1 MYNPMIG
8 DISLAASKAK
18 GIMDIPVV
26 KGVGAVPVQQ
36 QWMFEN
42 KSSFNDKPVV
52 VDKPV
57 QKVSKPTG
65 LSEEAYIG
73 GLIAKYGGIG
83 EAIAANPRAV
93 NVNNPRVR
101 EMLAN
106 EATYIQEQRPV
117 NVPVESTVVEKVM
130 EPVAGLASSGITGYS
145 DSQVADMARVADLNR
160 MQKNAS
166 YADAVGKLFGY

>member
-1 MYNPMIG
+1 M
-8 DISLAASKAK
+8 
-18 GIMDIPVV
+18 
-26 KGVGAVPVQQ
+26 
-36 QWMFEN
+36 
-42 KSSFNDKPVV
+42 
-52 VDKPV
+52 

-65 LSEEAYIG
+65 LSEEAYLG

-106 EATYIQEQRPV
+106 EATYIQEQKPMS
-117 NVPVESTVVEKVM
+117 VPVESTVVEKVM
-130 EPVAGLASSGITGYS
+130 EPVAGLASSGIAGYS
-145 DSQVADMARVADLNR
+145 DRQVADMARVADLNR